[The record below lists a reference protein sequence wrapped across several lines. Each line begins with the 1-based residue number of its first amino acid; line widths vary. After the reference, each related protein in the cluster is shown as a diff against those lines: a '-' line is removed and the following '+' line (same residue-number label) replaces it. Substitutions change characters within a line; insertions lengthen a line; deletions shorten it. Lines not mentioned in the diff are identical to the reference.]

1 VLYTQDTRG
10 GLDANGLYRLLCL
23 SALSPVGGAVWEGL
37 IGVALLEN
45 VTRVGF
51 KVAKDS
57 AFLVCSLPSA

>member
-1 VLYTQDTRG
+1 M
-10 GLDANGLYRLLCL
+10 DANGLYRLLCL